1 MKRHGRTHASLLSA
15 NLFTLMCEHSRIVF
29 LSLRPILQNFCK
41 KHMCQSFSLLANG
54 TTRHFF
60 EQGAFEKYSASALI
74 SLSDKNFDISCITGS
89 GRLPSRNCKSVA

>member
-29 LSLRPILQNFCK
+29 LSLRTILHNFLK
-41 KHMCQSFSLLANG
+41 G